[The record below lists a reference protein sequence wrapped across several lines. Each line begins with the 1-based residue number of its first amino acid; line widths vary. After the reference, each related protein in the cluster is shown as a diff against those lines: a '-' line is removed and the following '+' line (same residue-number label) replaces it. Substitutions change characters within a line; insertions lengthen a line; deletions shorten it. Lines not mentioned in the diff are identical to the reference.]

1 MNPIIP
7 DRSQIGKNRPCQI
20 REIVL
25 HLWVTDESGKGIWMM
40 NSKYLQ
46 ILELPKI
53 LERLAEHT
61 SFSAGRKLALSLQPS
76 SDLDEVVRR
85 QGETSEARSMLDD
98 RADVSLGGAR
108 DVLHLVDRAERSAI
122 LSPSELLD
130 VHSTLVSGRTL
141 RRSITRQRNQF
152 PLLASAAGRI
162 EECPGVIAE
171 IARCINDRAEVV
183 DGASQKLARIR
194 GELKVAHQRLLDKL
208 DRIVAS
214 SSNAA
219 FLQDAFVTQRGG
231 RYVIPLKS
239 DCKGRIPGIVHDQSA
254 SGATVFVEPLST
266 VGLNNH
272 WRELQLEEEREVQR
286 ILAGISN
293 LVAEE
298 GKFIK
303 RTVEALAELDL
314 AFAKARYAEE
324 IEGVEPK
331 LMAFRKVADG
341 LHPGSSIQLIKA
353 RHPLIDPAMVV
364 PIDVY
369 LGDDYFIIIIT
380 GPNTGGKTVSLKT
393 VGLLALMNQCGLA
406 IPADQGSA
414 LSVFSDIHADIG
426 DEQSIEQSL
435 STFSAH
441 ITNVISILDQ
451 AGERS
456 LVLLDD
462 LGAGTDPGEGSAIA
476 RALLSHFLRRRI
488 TSFISTHYPEL
499 KFYAHTTPGVEN
511 ACVEFDL
518 ETLSPTYELSIGLPG
533 RSNAFA
539 IARRLGLSPEIVSQ
553 AQSLVSPESL
563 ETEGLLAEIKQA
575 HQEALVSQEA
585 AEAAQRRAEGLEG
598 ELRQELADIE
608 RTRREI
614 LGAAREE
621 AKQKLEEVR
630 VELRKIRAGLG
641 LAAVTQ
647 ERVAQAEDRLASL
660 EPEPVAS
667 IVQPRFMPQKPLS
680 LGDTVWVAGLQATG
694 EITELAGDEA
704 EIQMGSFRVRAEV
717 GDLELRG
724 RASQPEITE
733 RAVSVP
739 RVSSPGLELNLLGQ
753 TVEQVL
759 PRLDKYLND
768 AYLAGLPQAR
778 IVHGKGTG
786 ALRRA
791 VRDFVKTHPLVDSY
805 RPGDQYEGGEGAT
818 VVELAPR

>member
-1 MNPIIP
+1 MMNP
-7 DRSQIGKNRPCQI
+7 
-20 REIVL
+20 
-25 HLWVTDESGKGIWMM
+25 
-40 NSKYLQ
+40 KYLQ

-61 SFSAGRKLALSLQPS
+61 SFSAGRTLALALQPS
-76 SDLDEVVRR
+76 PDLDEVARR
-85 QGETSEARSMLDD
+85 QGETSEARALLDD

-108 DVLHLVDRAERSAI
+108 DVRPLVDRAEHGAI
-122 LSPSELLD
+122 LLPDELLD
-130 VHSTLVSGRTL
+130 IHGTLVSGRTL
-141 RRSITRQRNQF
+141 RRSITRLRSEF
-152 PLLASAAGRI
+152 PRLASIAGRI
-162 EECPGVIAE
+162 EECPNVIAE

-183 DGASQKLARIR
+183 DGASPKLARVR

-219 FLQDAFVTQRGG
+219 FLQEAFVTQRGG

-239 DCKGRIPGIVHDQSA
+239 DFKGRIPGIIHDQSA

-266 VGLNNH
+266 VGLNNR

-286 ILAGISN
+286 ILAGLSN

-298 GKFIK
+298 GKFIE
-303 RTVEALAELDL
+303 RTVESLAELDL
-314 AFAKARYAEE
+314 AFAKAKYAEE

-331 LMAFRKVADG
+331 LVAFRKVAGD

-353 RHPLIDPAMVV
+353 RHPLIDSARVV
-364 PIDVY
+364 PIDVH
-369 LGDDYFIIIIT
+369 LSDDYFIVIIT

-393 VGLLALMNQCGLA
+393 VGLLSLMNQCGLA
-406 IPADQGSA
+406 IPADQGSS
-414 LSVFSDIHADIG
+414 LSVFGEIYADIG

-441 ITNVISILDQ
+441 ITNVINILDQ
-451 AGERS
+451 AGEHS

-476 RALLSHFLRRRI
+476 RALLSNLLRRKI
-488 TSFISTHYPEL
+488 TAFISTHYPEL

-539 IARRLGLSPEIVSQ
+539 ITRRLGLSPEIVSE
-553 AQSLVSPESL
+553 AESLVSPESL

-575 HQEALVSQEA
+575 HQEALASQEA
-585 AEAAQRRAEGLEG
+585 AEAARYRVEELEG
-598 ELRQELADIE
+598 RLRQELGDIG

-614 LGAAREE
+614 LGTAREE
-621 AKQKLEEVR
+621 AQR
-630 VELRKIRAGLG
+630 ELREMRAELRRIRAGLG
-641 LAAVTQ
+641 MTDVTR
-647 ERVAQAEDRLASL
+647 ERVAQAEGSLASL
-660 EPEPVAS
+660 EPEPVEP
-667 IVQPRFMPQKPLS
+667 IIRPRFLPQEAFS

-704 EIQMGSFRVRAEV
+704 EVQVGSFRIRAEV
-717 GDLELRG
+717 ADLELRG
-724 RASQPEITE
+724 RAANPEIAE

-739 RVSSPGLELNLLGQ
+739 KVASPGLELNLRGQ
-753 TVEQVL
+753 TTEEAL

-778 IVHGKGTG
+778 IIHGKGTG
-786 ALRRA
+786 VLRRV
-791 VRDFVKTHPLVDSY
+791 VREFVASHPLAASY
-805 RPGDQYEGGEGAT
+805 RPGDRYEGGEGAT
-818 VVELAPR
+818 VVELVPR

>member
-1 MNPIIP
+1 
-7 DRSQIGKNRPCQI
+7 
-20 REIVL
+20 
-25 HLWVTDESGKGIWMM
+25 M

-76 SDLDEVVRR
+76 PDLNVVSRR
-85 QGETSEARSMLDD
+85 QGETSEARALLDD
-98 RADVSLGGAR
+98 RADLSVGGAR
-108 DVLHLVDRAERSAI
+108 DVRPLVDRAEHSAI
-122 LSPSELLD
+122 LAPSELLD
-130 VHSTLVSGRTL
+130 VHSSLVSGRSL
-141 RRSITRQRNQF
+141 RRSIIRLRNQF

-162 EECPGVIAE
+162 EECPNVVAE

-183 DGASQKLARIR
+183 DGASQNLARVR
-194 GELKVAHQRLLDKL
+194 RELRQAHQRLMAKL

-219 FLQDAFVTQRGG
+219 FLQEAFVTQRGG

-254 SGATVFVEPLST
+254 SGATVFIEPIST
-266 VGLNNH
+266 VGLNNR

-286 ILAGISN
+286 ILAGLSN
-293 LVAEE
+293 TVAEE
-298 GKFIK
+298 GEFIK

-314 AFAKARYAEE
+314 AFAKAKYAEE

-331 LMAFRKVADG
+331 LVAFRKVADLGSGHGG

-353 RHPLIDPAMVV
+353 RHPLIDPATVV
-364 PIDVY
+364 PVDVY
-369 LGDDYFIIIIT
+369 LSDDYFIIIIT

-406 IPADQGSA
+406 IPADQGSS
-414 LSVFSDIHADIG
+414 LSVFSDIYADIG

-451 AGERS
+451 AGEHS

-488 TSFISTHYPEL
+488 TSFISTHYPDL

-539 IARRLGLSPEIVSQ
+539 ITRRLGLWPEIVSE
-553 AQSLVSPESL
+553 AESLVSPESL

-575 HQEALVSQEA
+575 HQEALASQEA
-585 AEAAQRRAEGLEG
+585 AEAARLRVKDLEV
-598 ELRQELADIE
+598 ELRQELGDIE

-614 LGAAREE
+614 LSTAREE
-621 AKQKLEEVR
+621 ALQKLEEVR
-630 VELRKIRAGLG
+630 VELRKIRTGLG
-641 LAAVTQ
+641 LAAVSQ
-647 ERVAQAEDRLASL
+647 EWVAQAEDRLASL
-660 EPEPVAS
+660 EPEPIEPV
-667 IVQPRFMPQKPLS
+667 VQPRFMPQKPLS
-680 LGDTVWVAGLQATG
+680 RGDTVWVAGLQATG

-704 EIQMGSFRVRAEV
+704 EVQVGSFRIKAAV

-724 RASQPEITE
+724 RAAKPEITE

-739 RVSSPGLELNLLGQ
+739 RVASPGLELKLLGQ
-753 TVEQVL
+753 TTEQVV

-768 AYLAGLPQAR
+768 AYLAGLPQVR
-778 IVHGKGTG
+778 IIHGKGTG

-791 VRDFVKTHPLVDSY
+791 VRDFVASHPLVASY
-805 RPGDQYEGGEGAT
+805 RPGDRYEGGEGAT

>member
-1 MNPIIP
+1 M
-7 DRSQIGKNRPCQI
+7 
-20 REIVL
+20 L
-25 HLWVTDESGKGIWMM
+25 HLWVTDESRKGIGMT
-40 NSKYLQ
+40 NSKYLE

-61 SFSAGRKLALSLQPS
+61 SFSAGRKLALGLQPS
-76 SDLDEVVRR
+76 SDLDEVSRR
-85 QGETSEARSMLDD
+85 QGETSEARALLDD

-108 DVLHLVDRAERSAI
+108 DVRPLVDRAEHSAI
-122 LSPSELLD
+122 LMPSELLD
-130 VHSTLVSGRTL
+130 VHGTLVSGRTL
-141 RRSITRQRNQF
+141 RRAITRLRNQF

-162 EECPGVIAE
+162 EECPNVVAE

-183 DGASQKLARIR
+183 DGASQNLARIR
-194 GELKVAHQRLLDKL
+194 RELREAHQRLLSKL
-208 DRIVAS
+208 ERIVSSAS
-214 SSNAA
+214 NVT
-219 FLQDAFVTQRGG
+219 FLQEAFVTQRGG
-231 RYVIPLKS
+231 RYVIPLKA
-239 DCKGRIPGIVHDQSA
+239 DFKGRIPGIVHDQSA
-254 SGATVFVEPLST
+254 SGATVFIEPLST
-266 VGLNNH
+266 VQLNNR

-286 ILAGISN
+286 ILAGLSN

-298 GKFIK
+298 GKFIQ

-314 AFAKARYAEE
+314 AFAKAKYAEE

-331 LMAFRKVADG
+331 LAAFRKVADS
-341 LHPGSSIQLIKA
+341 LHPGSCIQLIKA
-353 RHPLIDPAMVV
+353 RHPLIDPAKVV
-364 PIDVY
+364 SIDVH
-369 LGDDYFIIIIT
+369 LDDDYFIIIIT

-414 LSVFSDIHADIG
+414 LSVFGDIYADIG

-451 AGERS
+451 ARERS

-476 RALLSHFLRRRI
+476 MALLSHFLRRRI

-539 IARRLGLSPEIVSQ
+539 IARRLGLSPDIVSE
-553 AQSLVSPESL
+553 AESLVSPESL
-563 ETEGLLAEIKQA
+563 ETEGLLAEIRQT
-575 HQEALVSQEA
+575 HQEALASQEA
-585 AEAAQRRAEGLEG
+585 AVAARRRVEALER
-598 ELRQELADIE
+598 ELRQELTDIE
-608 RTRREI
+608 KTRREI
-614 LGAAREE
+614 LTAAREE
-621 AKQKLEEVR
+621 AQQKLEEVR
-630 VELRKIRAGLG
+630 TELRKIRAGSG
-641 LAAVTQ
+641 MAAISQ
-647 ERVAQAEDRLASL
+647 EWVAQAEDRLASL
-660 EPEPVAS
+660 EPEPVAP
-667 IVQPRFMPQKPLS
+667 IVQPRFMPQEKLS
-680 LGDTVWVAGLQATG
+680 LGDTVWVAGLEATG

-704 EIQMGSFRVRAEV
+704 EVQVGSFRIRADV
-717 GDLELRG
+717 TDLELRG
-724 RASQPEITE
+724 RAAQPEVRE
-733 RAVSVP
+733 RAVSIP
-739 RVSSPGLELNLLGQ
+739 RVSSPGLELNLRGQ
-753 TVEQVL
+753 TTEEVL

-768 AYLAGLPQAR
+768 AYLSGLPQAR

-791 VRDFVKTHPLVDSY
+791 VRDFVASHPLVASH
-805 RPGDQYEGGEGAT
+805 RPGDRHEGGEGAT
-818 VVELAPR
+818 VVELVPR

>member
-1 MNPIIP
+1 
-7 DRSQIGKNRPCQI
+7 
-20 REIVL
+20 
-25 HLWVTDESGKGIWMM
+25 MM

-53 LERLAEHT
+53 LERLAERT

-76 SDLDEVVRR
+76 PDADEVARR
-85 QGETSEARSMLDD
+85 QGETSEARALLED

-108 DVLHLVDRAERSAI
+108 DVRSLVDRAEHGAM
-122 LSPSELLD
+122 LMPGELLD
-130 VHSTLVSGRTL
+130 VRDTLVSGRTL
-141 RRSITRQRNQF
+141 RRSITRLRNQF

-162 EECPGVIAE
+162 EECPNVVAE

-183 DGASQKLARIR
+183 DGASQSLARIR
-194 GELKVAHQRLLDKL
+194 RELRQAHQRLMAKL
-208 DRIVAS
+208 ERIVS
-214 SSNAA
+214 SASNAA
-219 FLQDAFVTQRGG
+219 FLQEAFVTQRGG

-239 DCKGRIPGIVHDQSA
+239 GSKGRIPGIVHDQSA
-254 SGATVFVEPLST
+254 SGATVFIEPLST
-266 VGLNNH
+266 VGLNNR

-286 ILAGISN
+286 ILAGLSN
-293 LVAEE
+293 TVAEE
-298 GKFIK
+298 GEFIK

-331 LMAFRKVADG
+331 LVAFSKAADG

-353 RHPLIDPAMVV
+353 RHPLIDSAMVV
-364 PIDVY
+364 PIDVH
-369 LGDDYFIIIIT
+369 LDDDYFIVVIT

-414 LSVFSDIHADIG
+414 LSVFSDIYADIG

-451 AGERS
+451 AGEHS

-488 TSFISTHYPEL
+488 TAFISTHYPEL

-539 IARRLGLSPEIVSQ
+539 IARRLGLWPEIVGE
-553 AQSLVSPESL
+553 AESLVSPESL

-575 HQEALVSQEA
+575 HREALASQEA
-585 AEAAQRRAEGLEG
+585 AKAAQNRVEELEG

-608 RTRREI
+608 KTRREV
-614 LGAAREE
+614 LSAAREE
-621 AKQKLEEVR
+621 AQRELEEVR
-630 VELRKIRAGLG
+630 VELRKIRTGLG

-647 ERVAQAEDRLASL
+647 EWVAQAEDKLASL
-660 EPEPVAS
+660 EPQPVEPV
-667 IVQPRFMPQKPLS
+667 VRPRSTPRDAPS
-680 LGDTVWVAGLQATG
+680 LGDTVWVVGLQATG
-694 EITELAGDEA
+694 EVTELAGDEA
-704 EIQMGSFRVRAEV
+704 EVQVGSFRIRAEV
-717 GDLELRG
+717 GDLELRR
-724 RASQPEITE
+724 RAARPEITE

-739 RVSSPGLELNLLGQ
+739 RVSSPGLELNLRGQ
-753 TVEQVL
+753 TTEEAL
-759 PRLDKYLND
+759 PHLDKYLND
-768 AYLAGLPQAR
+768 AYLAGLPQVR

-818 VVELAPR
+818 VVKLVPR

>member
-1 MNPIIP
+1 
-7 DRSQIGKNRPCQI
+7 
-20 REIVL
+20 
-25 HLWVTDESGKGIWMM
+25 MM

-61 SFSAGRKLALSLQPS
+61 LFSAGRELALSLQPS
-76 SDLDEVVRR
+76 PDLGEVSRR
-85 QGETSEARSMLDD
+85 QGETSEARALLED
-98 RADVSLGGAR
+98 RADLSVGGAR
-108 DVLHLVDRAERSAI
+108 DVRPLVDRAEHGAI
-122 LSPSELLD
+122 LLPGELLD
-130 VHSTLVSGRTL
+130 VRDTLVSGRTL
-141 RRSITRQRNQF
+141 RRAITRLRDQF
-152 PLLASAAGRI
+152 PLLASAASRI
-162 EECPGVIAE
+162 EECPGVVAE

-183 DGASQKLARIR
+183 DGASQNLARIR
-194 GELKVAHQRLLDKL
+194 RELKVAHQRLLDKL

-214 SSNAA
+214 SSNAP
-219 FLQDAFVTQRGG
+219 FLQEAFVTQRGG
-231 RYVIPLKS
+231 RYVIPLKA
-239 DCKGRIPGIVHDQSA
+239 DFKGRIPGIVHDQSA

-266 VGLNNH
+266 VGLNNR

-286 ILAGISN
+286 ILAGLSN

-298 GKFIK
+298 GKFIE
-303 RTVEALAELDL
+303 RTVESLAELDL
-314 AFAKARYAEE
+314 AFAKAKYAEE
-324 IEGVEPK
+324 IEGVEPE
-331 LMAFRKVADG
+331 LVAFRKVASG

-353 RHPLIDPAMVV
+353 RHPLIDPARVV
-364 PIDVY
+364 PIDVH
-369 LGDDYFIIIIT
+369 LDDDYFILIIT

-393 VGLLALMNQCGLA
+393 VGLLSLMNQCGLA
-406 IPADQGSA
+406 IPASQGSS
-414 LSVFSDIHADIG
+414 LSIFNDIYADIG

-441 ITNVISILDQ
+441 ITNVIGILNQ
-451 AGERS
+451 AGEHS

-539 IARRLGLSPEIVSQ
+539 IARRLGLSPEIVSE
-553 AQSLVSPESL
+553 AESLVSPESL

-575 HQEALVSQEA
+575 HQEALASQEA
-585 AEAAQRRAEGLEG
+585 AEAAQDRVRKLER

-608 RTRREI
+608 RTRRGI

-621 AKQKLEEVR
+621 AQQQIEEVR
-630 VELRKIRAGLG
+630 AELRRVRAGMG
-641 LAAVTQ
+641 MAAITQ
-647 ERVAQAEDRLASL
+647 EWVAQAEDKLASL
-660 EPEPVAS
+660 EPRPVEPV
-667 IVQPRFMPQKPLS
+667 VQPRFGPQEELR

-704 EIQMGSFRVRAEV
+704 EVQVGSFRIRAEV
-717 GDLELRG
+717 SDLELRG
-724 RASQPEITE
+724 KAARPEITE
-733 RAVSVP
+733 RVVSVP
-739 RVSSPGLELNLLGQ
+739 RVSSPGLELHLRGQ
-753 TVEQVL
+753 TTEQVL

-768 AYLAGLPQAR
+768 AYLAGLPQVR
-778 IVHGKGTG
+778 IIHGKGTG
-786 ALRRA
+786 ALRRV
-791 VRDFVKTHPLVDSY
+791 VRDFVASHPLVASH
-805 RPGDQYEGGEGAT
+805 RPGDRYEGGEGAT
-818 VVELAPR
+818 VVELVAR

>member
-1 MNPIIP
+1 
-7 DRSQIGKNRPCQI
+7 
-20 REIVL
+20 
-25 HLWVTDESGKGIWMM
+25 M

-76 SDLDEVVRR
+76 PDLDEVSRR
-85 QGETSEARSMLDD
+85 QGQTSEARALLNA

-108 DVLHLVDRAERSAI
+108 DVRPLVDRAEHGAI
-122 LSPSELLD
+122 LLPDELLG
-130 VHSTLVSGRTL
+130 VHGTLVSGRAL
-141 RRSITRQRNQF
+141 RRAITRLRTQF
-152 PLLASAAGRI
+152 PLLASTAGKI
-162 EECPGVIAE
+162 EECPDVVAE

-183 DGASQKLARIR
+183 DGASQTLASIR
-194 GELKVAHQRLLDKL
+194 RELREAHQRLMAKL
-208 DRIVAS
+208 ERIVSAS
-214 SSNAA
+214 SNVA
-219 FLQDAFVTQRGG
+219 FLQEAFVTQRGG

-239 DCKGRIPGIVHDQSA
+239 DFKGRIPGIVHDQSA
-254 SGATVFVEPLST
+254 SGATVFIEPLST
-266 VGLNNH
+266 VGLNNR

-286 ILAGISN
+286 ILAGLSN

-298 GKFIK
+298 GEFIE
-303 RTVEALAELDL
+303 RTVESLAELDL
-314 AFAKARYAEE
+314 AFAKARYAEK
-324 IEGVEPK
+324 IEGVEPR
-331 LMAFRKVADG
+331 LVAFRPVLSVAEGKVAGG

-353 RHPLIDPAMVV
+353 RHPLLDPATVV
-364 PIDVY
+364 STDIHLD
-369 LGDDYFIIIIT
+369 DDYFIIVIT

-393 VGLLALMNQCGLA
+393 VGLLSLMNQCGLA

-414 LSVFSDIHADIG
+414 LSVFNDIYADIG

-451 AGERS
+451 AGEHS

-499 KFYAHTTPGVEN
+499 KFYAYTTPGVEN

-539 IARRLGLSPEIVSQ
+539 IARRLGLSPEIVSE
-553 AQSLVSPESL
+553 AESLVSPESL

-575 HQEALVSQEA
+575 HQEALASQET
-585 AEAAQRRAEGLEG
+585 AEAARYRVEELEG
-598 ELRQELADIE
+598 RLRQELGDIE

-614 LGAAREE
+614 LGTAREE
-621 AKQKLEEVR
+621 AGRELEEVR
-630 VELRKIRAGLG
+630 AELRRIRAGMG
-641 LAAVTQ
+641 MAAITQ
-647 ERVAQAEDRLASL
+647 EWAAQAKDKLASL
-660 EPEPVAS
+660 EPQPVEPVA
-667 IVQPRFMPQKPLS
+667 QPRFMPQGPLS

-704 EIQMGSFRVRAEV
+704 EVQVGSFRIRAEV
-717 GDLELRG
+717 SDLELRG
-724 RASQPEITE
+724 KAAKPEITE

-739 RVSSPGLELNLLGQ
+739 RVSSPGLELNLRGQ
-753 TVEQVL
+753 TTEDAL

-768 AYLAGLPQAR
+768 AYLAGLPQVR
-778 IVHGKGTG
+778 IIHGKGTG
-786 ALRRA
+786 ALRRV
-791 VRDFVKTHPLVDSY
+791 VRDFAANHPLVASY
-805 RPGDQYEGGEGAT
+805 QPGDQYEGGEGAT
-818 VVELAPR
+818 VVKLVSR

>member
-1 MNPIIP
+1 
-7 DRSQIGKNRPCQI
+7 
-20 REIVL
+20 
-25 HLWVTDESGKGIWMM
+25 M

-76 SDLDEVVRR
+76 SDDDEVARR
-85 QGETSEARSMLDD
+85 QGETSEARALLDD
-98 RADVSLGGAR
+98 RGDVSVGGAR
-108 DVLHLVDRAERSAI
+108 DVRPLVDRAEHGAI
-122 LSPSELLD
+122 LMPSELLD
-130 VHSTLVSGRTL
+130 VRDTLVSGRTL
-141 RRSITRQRNQF
+141 HRAITRLRNQF

-162 EECPGVIAE
+162 EKCPNVVAE

-183 DGASQKLARIR
+183 DGASQNLARVR
-194 GELKVAHQRLLDKL
+194 RELRQAHQRLMAKL

-214 SSNAA
+214 SSNAP
-219 FLQDAFVTQRGG
+219 FLQEAFVTQRGG

-239 DCKGRIPGIVHDQSA
+239 DFKGRIPGIVHDQSA
-254 SGATVFVEPLST
+254 SGATVFIEPLST
-266 VGLNNH
+266 VGLNNR

-286 ILAGISN
+286 ILAGLSN

-298 GKFIK
+298 GKFIE
-303 RTVEALAELDL
+303 RTVVALAELDL

-324 IEGVEPK
+324 IEGVEPR
-331 LMAFRKVADG
+331 LIVFRKVAGG

-353 RHPLIDPAMVV
+353 RHPLIDPAKVV
-364 PIDVY
+364 SIDVH
-369 LGDDYFIIIIT
+369 LDDDYFVLVIT

-393 VGLLALMNQCGLA
+393 VGLLSLMNQCGLA
-406 IPADQGSA
+406 IPAAEGSA
-414 LSVFSDIHADIG
+414 LSVFSDIYADIG

-451 AGERS
+451 AGEHS

-476 RALLSHFLRRRI
+476 RALLSHLLRRRI
-488 TSFISTHYPEL
+488 TAFISTHYPEL

-539 IARRLGLSPEIVSQ
+539 IARRLGLWPEIVSE

-575 HQEALVSQEA
+575 HREALASQEA
-585 AEAAQRRAEGLEG
+585 AEAARLRVKDLEG
-598 ELRQELADIE
+598 ELRQELGDIE

-614 LGAAREE
+614 LSTAREE
-621 AKQKLEEVR
+621 ALQKLEEVR
-630 VELRKIRAGLG
+630 VELRKIRTGLG
-641 LAAVTQ
+641 LAAVSQ
-647 ERVAQAEDRLASL
+647 EWVAQAEDRLASL
-660 EPEPVAS
+660 EPKPIEPV
-667 IVQPRFMPQKPLS
+667 VQPRFMPQKPLS
-680 LGDTVWVAGLQATG
+680 LGDTVWVASLQATG

-704 EIQMGSFRVRAEV
+704 EVQVGSFRIRAEV

-724 RASQPEITE
+724 RAAQPEITE

-739 RVSSPGLELNLLGQ
+739 RVASPGLELNLRGQ
-753 TVEQVL
+753 TVEEVL

-768 AYLAGLPQAR
+768 AYLAGLPQVR
-778 IVHGKGTG
+778 IIHGKGTG

-791 VRDFVKTHPLVDSY
+791 VRDFVADHPLAASH
-805 RPGDQYEGGEGAT
+805 RSGDRYEGGEGAT
-818 VVELAPR
+818 VVKLVPR

>member
-1 MNPIIP
+1 
-7 DRSQIGKNRPCQI
+7 
-20 REIVL
+20 
-25 HLWVTDESGKGIWMM
+25 M

-53 LERLAEHT
+53 LGRLAEHT

-76 SDLDEVVRR
+76 SDDDEVARR
-85 QGETSEARSMLDD
+85 QGETSEARALLDD
-98 RADVSLGGAR
+98 RGDVSLGGAR
-108 DVLHLVDRAERSAI
+108 DVRPLVDRAEHGAI
-122 LSPSELLD
+122 LLPDEFLD
-130 VHSTLVSGRTL
+130 IRDTLVSGRTL
-141 RRSITRQRNQF
+141 RRAITRLRNQF

-162 EECPGVIAE
+162 EECPTVITE
-171 IARCINDRAEVV
+171 ISRCINDRAEVV
-183 DGASQKLARIR
+183 DRASQNLARVR
-194 GELKVAHQRLLDKL
+194 RELREAHQRLMAKL
-208 DRIVAS
+208 ERIVAS
-214 SSNAA
+214 SSNAP
-219 FLQDAFVTQRGG
+219 FLQEAFVTQRGG

-239 DCKGRIPGIVHDQSA
+239 DFKGRIPGIVHDQSA
-254 SGATVFVEPLST
+254 SGATVFIEPLST
-266 VGLNNH
+266 VKLNNR

-286 ILAGISN
+286 ILAGLSN

-298 GKFIK
+298 GKFIQ

-331 LMAFRKVADG
+331 LVAFRKVAGLGSGYGG

-353 RHPLIDPAMVV
+353 RHPLIDPVMVV
-364 PIDVY
+364 PIDVH
-369 LGDDYFIIIIT
+369 LSDDYFIVIIT

-406 IPADQGSA
+406 IPADQGSS
-414 LSVFSDIHADIG
+414 LSVFSDIYADIG

-518 ETLSPTYELSIGLPG
+518 ETLSPTYELIIGLPG
-533 RSNAFA
+533 HSNAFA
-539 IARRLGLSPEIVSQ
+539 IVRRLGLSPEIVSE
-553 AQSLVSPESL
+553 AEGLVSPESL

-575 HQEALVSQEA
+575 HQEVLASQEA
-585 AEAAQRRAEGLEG
+585 AEAARHRAEDLER
-598 ELRQELADIE
+598 ELRQGLADIGK
-608 RTRREI
+608 TRREM
-614 LGAAREE
+614 LNAAREE
-621 AKQKLEEVR
+621 AQQKLEEVR
-630 VELRKIRAGLG
+630 AELRRIRTGLG
-641 LAAVTQ
+641 LAAVSQ
-647 ERVAQAEDRLASL
+647 EWVAQAEDRLASL
-660 EPEPVAS
+660 EPQPVGP
-667 IVQPRFMPQKPLS
+667 IVQPRFGPPDALI

-704 EIQMGSFRVRAEV
+704 EVQVGSFRIRAKV

-724 RASQPEITE
+724 RAAQPEVSE

-739 RVSSPGLELNLLGQ
+739 RVASPGLELNLLGQ
-753 TVEQVL
+753 TVEEVL

-768 AYLAGLPQAR
+768 AYLAGLPQVR
-778 IVHGKGTG
+778 IIHGKGTG

-791 VRDFVKTHPLVDSY
+791 VRNFVVDHPLAASH
-805 RPGDQYEGGEGAT
+805 RPGDRYEGGEGAT
-818 VVELAPR
+818 VVELVPR

>member
-1 MNPIIP
+1 
-7 DRSQIGKNRPCQI
+7 
-20 REIVL
+20 
-25 HLWVTDESGKGIWMM
+25 M

-76 SDLDEVVRR
+76 PDDDEVARR
-85 QGETSEARSMLDD
+85 QGETSEARALLDD
-98 RADVSLGGAR
+98 RGDVSLGGAR
-108 DVLHLVDRAERSAI
+108 DVRPLVDRAEHGAI
-122 LSPSELLD
+122 LMPSELLD
-130 VHSTLVSGRTL
+130 VRDTLVSGRTL
-141 RRSITRQRNQF
+141 HRAITRLRNQF

-162 EECPGVIAE
+162 EECPNVVAE
-171 IARCINDRAEVV
+171 IARCINERGEVV
-183 DGASQKLARIR
+183 DGASQNLARVR
-194 GELKVAHQRLLDKL
+194 RELREAHQRLMAKL
-208 DRIVAS
+208 ERIVSS
-214 SSNAA
+214 SSNAP
-219 FLQDAFVTQRGG
+219 FLQEAFVTQRGG

-239 DCKGRIPGIVHDQSA
+239 DFKGRIPGIVHDQSA
-254 SGATVFVEPLST
+254 SGATVFIEPLST
-266 VGLNNH
+266 VGLNNR

-286 ILAGISN
+286 ILAGLSN

-298 GKFIK
+298 GKFIQ

-331 LMAFRKVADG
+331 LVAFRKVAGG

-353 RHPLIDPAMVV
+353 RHPLLDPATVIPV
-364 PIDVY
+364 DVH
-369 LGDDYFIIIIT
+369 LDDDYFIVVIT

-393 VGLLALMNQCGLA
+393 VGLLSLMAQCGLA
-406 IPADQGSA
+406 IPAAEGSA
-414 LSVFSDIHADIG
+414 LSIFSDIYADIG

-451 AGERS
+451 ADERS

-476 RALLSHFLRRRI
+476 RALLSHFLQRRI
-488 TSFISTHYPEL
+488 TAFISTHYPEL

-539 IARRLGLSPEIVSQ
+539 IARRLGLSPQIVSE
-553 AQSLVSPESL
+553 AEGLVSPESL
-563 ETEGLLAEIKQA
+563 ETEGLLAEIRQA
-575 HQEALVSQEA
+575 HREALASQEA
-585 AEAAQRRAEGLEG
+585 AEAARHQVEDLEG
-598 ELRQELADIE
+598 ELRQELSDIE
-608 RTRREI
+608 KTRREI
-614 LGAAREE
+614 VGAAREE
-621 AKQKLEEVR
+621 AERELEEVR
-630 VELRKIRAGLG
+630 AELREIRARLG
-641 LAAVTQ
+641 MAAVTQ
-647 ERVAQAEDRLASL
+647 EWVAQAEDRLASL
-660 EPEPVAS
+660 EPKPIEPV
-667 IVQPRFMPQKPLS
+667 VQPRFGPPDALS

-704 EIQMGSFRVRAEV
+704 EVQVGSFRIRAEV

-724 RASQPEITE
+724 RAAQLEVRE

-753 TVEQVL
+753 TVEEVL

-768 AYLAGLPQAR
+768 AYLAGLPQVR
-778 IVHGKGTG
+778 IIHGKGTG

-791 VRDFVKTHPLVDSY
+791 VRDFVADHPLAASH
-805 RPGDQYEGGEGAT
+805 RPGDRYEGGEGAT
-818 VVELAPR
+818 VVELVPR